1 MRRWMNALAAV
12 GLAGC
17 TTLTRSRSPE
27 VSIASSDAALDCAQ
41 KMLERT
47 GFQVQGDDIGA
58 ASFQRDMPGRRAT
71 ELFAVQENGV
81 THETGTVRVVTF
93 SDSGSYKLHVYRR
106 TWGADGTETRSLL
119 HKQGVDAVVAT
130 CGAARY

>member
-1 MRRWMNALAAV
+1 MRRWLNALAVV

-27 VSIASSDAALDCAQ
+27 VSFASSDAALDCAQ
-41 KMLERT
+41 EILERS

-58 ASFQRDMPGRRAT
+58 ASLQRNIPGRRAT

-93 SDSGSYKLHVYRR
+93 ADSGSYRLRVYGR

-119 HKQGVDAVVAT
+119 HKQGVDAVVVT